1 MRPSGRRKTRARAE
15 KSSRWPRSSPA
26 KQGRPRGRRPRSARR
41 TSASYPGNPRQ
52 VAAVQMQK
60 FRRRT
65 ISRLVGIAI
74 ASLTRPRTY
83 FVLMLIPRFVR
94 LDPGALVAPVV
105 TRLAPVVGLRVTLE
119 PAGLARIKLADVG
132 KALVLGMHAFEQL
145 DADLMFS
152 PADGGPV
159 KTRVRDFQDE
169 WLPSPLGA
177 EVEFV
182 DDIAIAVLMNL
193 VDERHVD
200 ALAVEAPALE
210 LPGRK
215 WDAEASCAML
225 CSQS

>member
-1 MRPSGRRKTRARAE
+1 
-15 KSSRWPRSSPA
+15 
-26 KQGRPRGRRPRSARR
+26 
-41 TSASYPGNPRQ
+41 
-52 VAAVQMQK
+52 MQK